1 MIDPVVVLM
10 CVFAACMVLALMMAY
25 LTNPIDP
32 NGGRA
37 FAMFKICTGALVA
50 LALIYKLT

>member
-10 CVFAACMVLALMMAY
+10 CVFAACMVLALMMTH
-25 LTNPIDP
+25 LSNPSDP
-32 NGGRA
+32 NEGRA
-37 FAMFKICTGALVA
+37 FAMFKICTGALIA